1 MVGYFVFDVSVSVQY
16 TGCEQKLDGYDGA
29 HALLQSLEGELSV
42 AGAEWFSSM
51 GASGMLTCSVHP
63 CWF

>member
-1 MVGYFVFDVSVSVQY
+1 MSVSVQY